1 MGEMMIRRTGFLVLA
16 AALLAGAGLHAQ
28 EMVGKYPL
36 VPALPRPGAT
46 QILDNDRGR
55 VWDVIYPPGMPTGM
69 HRHPSDFVG
78 VELVDTML
86 KVTTPDG
93 QVRVNPIRRGQIYM
107 LPKGL
112 THIEEN
118 VIGEPQRNSILL
130 ELKDGG
136 TPAYDNHSQAPTGF
150 AALGQK
156 QVTDNNRVT
165 LWDAHWASGEAGK
178 PFFQSHDMFIVPI
191 DAGVLSITSPDDAAH
206 TGPLSSGMVVFLKGG
221 HVRTIQS
228 TKGNV
233 RAAVVELK

>member
-1 MGEMMIRRTGFLVLA
+1 MTARRGFLILVM
-16 AALLAGAGLHAQ
+16 LLAGAGTSLHAQ
-28 EMVGKYPL
+28 EMAGKYKL

-46 QILDNDRGR
+46 QIFDNGRGR
-55 VWDVIYPPGMPTGM
+55 VWDVIYPPGVSTGM

-93 QVRVNPIRRGQIYM
+93 TEHVNPVRRGQIYM

-118 VIGEPQRNSILL
+118 VIGHPQRNSILI

-136 TPAYDNHSQAPTGF
+136 PHDYANRAGEAAGF

-156 QVTDNNRVT
+156 QVADNARVT
-165 LWDAHWASGEAGK
+165 LWDAHWEKGASGK
-178 PFFQSHDMFIVPI
+178 PFFQTHDMFLVPI
-191 DAGVLSITSPDDAAH
+191 DAGTLSITSPDDAAQ
-206 TGPLSSGMVVFLKGG
+206 TLPLAGGQVVFLQGG
-221 HVRTIQS
+221 HTRTIAA
-228 TKGNV
+228 TDGNV

>member
-1 MGEMMIRRTGFLVLA
+1 MTMRSVYLVLA
-16 AALLAGAGLHAQ
+16 AFMIGAGACAHAE
-28 EMVGKYPL
+28 EMAGKYKL

-46 QILDNDRGR
+46 EILDNDRGR

-78 VELVDTML
+78 VELVDTLL

-93 QVRVNPIRRGQIYM
+93 MERINPIHRGEIYM

-118 VIGEPQRNSILL
+118 VAGQPQRNSILI
-130 ELKDGG
+130 ELKDAG
-136 TPAYDNHSQAPTGF
+136 PHAYDNHSPVPAGF

-156 QVTDNNRVT
+156 QVTDNPRVI
-165 LWDAHWASGEAGK
+165 LWDAHWAAGQTGK

-191 DAGVLSITSPDDAAH
+191 DAGTLSITSPDDAAK
-206 TGPLSSGMVVFLKGG
+206 TLPLSGGMVVFLQGG

-228 TKGNV
+228 MSGNV

>member
-1 MGEMMIRRTGFLVLA
+1 MATRYGFLIL
-16 AALLAGAGLHAQ
+16 AALLVSAGAGLHAQ
-28 EMVGKYPL
+28 EMVGKYKL

-46 QILDNDRGR
+46 QIFDNDRGR
-55 VWDVIYPPGMPTGM
+55 VWDVIYPPGMSTGM

-78 VELVDTML
+78 VELVETML

-93 QVRVNPIRRGQIYM
+93 VEHVNPVHRGQIYM

-118 VIGEPQRNSILL
+118 VVGHPQRNSILI

-136 TPAYDNHSQAPTGF
+136 THAYDNHSPAPAGF

-156 QVTDNNRVT
+156 QAADNPRVT
-165 LWDAHWASGEAGK
+165 LWDAHWAKGEAGK
-178 PFFQSHDMFIVPI
+178 PFFQTHDMFLVPM
-191 DAGVLSITSPDDAAH
+191 DAGTLSVTSPDDAAK
-206 TGPLSSGMVVFLKGG
+206 TLPVAGGQVVFLQGG

-228 TKGNV
+228 TDGDLRV
-233 RAAVVELK
+233 AVVELK